1 MSVPDWAKAR
11 VCESLDKAPPVEHGK
26 IILVAELSYSHGGL
40 GSVKTKVTHEEC
52 HRPQKEGAC
61 KK

>member
-1 MSVPDWAKAR
+1 MSVPDWAKIIL
-11 VCESLDKAPPVEHGK
+11 CKSLDNAQPVEHGK

-40 GSVKTKVTHEEC
+40 GSVKTKITHEEC
-52 HRPQKEGAC
+52 HRPQKGDVC